1 LLRAPGHSKAVSGG
15 AARRRAAFT
24 LIEMLAVV
32 AIFALL
38 AAFVA
43 PNLGIVSSRRL
54 QDQAERLSAQL
65 ELARQRSVVTGV
77 PHRLAIDLDRGS
89 YWLEWFVTVA
99 EALGE
104 PEPAIAPLDL
114 RGSAPIPMSP
124 LRQADREFRPLP
136 SVFGHPSTLETPLL
150 FQAVETPSGSVDR
163 GEAFV
168 VFDRDGT
175 ASPTEIVL
183 SDGDGH
189 ALALEVLTLAEA
201 VRIRDVEI

>member
-1 LLRAPGHSKAVSGG
+1 
-15 AARRRAAFT
+15 
-24 LIEMLAVV
+24 MLAVV

-43 PNLGIVSSRRL
+43 PNLGIVSTRRL
-54 QDQAERLSAQL
+54 QHQAERISAQL

-77 PHRLAIDLDRGS
+77 PHRLAIDLDHGS
-89 YWLEWFVTVA
+89 YWLEWFVTEA
-99 EALGE
+99 EATGQ
-104 PEPAIAPLDL
+104 PEPPVVLDL
-114 RGSAPIPMSP
+114 RGSAPIPMAP
-124 LRQADREFRPLP
+124 TRQAERGFRPLP
-136 SVFGHPSTLETPLL
+136 SVFGHASTLESPLL

-168 VFDRDGT
+168 VFERDGT

>member
-1 LLRAPGHSKAVSGG
+1 LPRAP
-15 AARRRAAFT
+15 RRRAAFT

-43 PNLGIVSSRRL
+43 PNLGILSTRRL
-54 QDQAERLSAQL
+54 QQQAERLSAQL

-89 YWLEWFVTVA
+89 YWLEWFVTEA
-99 EALGE
+99 EASGE
-104 PEPAIAPLDL
+104 PEVPPVLDL
-114 RGSAPIPMSP
+114 RGSAPIPMAPTREST
-124 LRQADREFRPLP
+124 REFRPLP
-136 SVFGHPSTLETPLL
+136 GMFGRETAIEQSLL
-150 FQAVETPSGSVDR
+150 FQTVATPEGSIDR

-168 VFDRDGT
+168 VFARDGT

-189 ALALEVLTLAEA
+189 ALALEVLALAEA

>member
-1 LLRAPGHSKAVSGG
+1 MP
-15 AARRRAAFT
+15 RRRAAFT

-43 PNLGIVSSRRL
+43 PNLGLLSSRRL
-54 QDQAERLSAQL
+54 QLQAEQISAQL
-65 ELARQRSVVTGV
+65 ELARQRAVVTGV

-89 YWLEWFVTVA
+89 YWLEWFVTQA
-99 EALGE
+99 ESIGAKE
-104 PEPAIAPLDL
+104 TPPALDL
-114 RGSAPIPMSP
+114 RGSAPIPMTPP
-124 LRQADREFRPLP
+124 LEATREFRPLP
-136 SVFGHPSTLETPLL
+136 GMFGRETTIEESLR
-150 FQAVETPSGSVDR
+150 FQAVETPGGSIDK

-168 VFDRDGT
+168 DFERDGT

-183 SDGDGH
+183 ADDDGH
-189 ALALEVLTLAEA
+189 ALALEVLPLAEA